1 MKIGI
6 PREIKDHEFRV
17 AMVPAG
23 VRTLKA
29 AGHEIFIEKGA
40 GLGSSIIDD
49 DFSRAGAVILDSAAS
64 VFQQGEMIIK
74 VKEPLPSEYDLLQ
87 PNQILY
93 TYLHLAPLPELT
105 EALCQRRVS
114 AVAYETV
121 MLDNGY
127 LPLLAPMSEV
137 AGRMAV
143 QVGAGFLEKEKGGR
157 GILLGGVPGVE
168 HGHVTIIGGGTVGA
182 NAARVATALGA
193 TVTVLDTNLQR
204 LAELDD
210 QFSGRINTLISNL
223 HNIEEELKICDLLIG
238 AVLIP
243 GAHAPRLISRR
254 MLETMKP
261 GSVIVDV
268 AIDLGGCLE
277 TSRPTSHSHP
287 TFTEKNIIHYCVTN
301 MPGAV
306 PRTSTFALT
315 NATLP
320 YALAMADKGL
330 VKAIKE
336 DQALARGL
344 NIHNGVICNKEV
356 ARAQD
361 KDWQAFT
368 EI

>member
-6 PREIKDHEFRV
+6 PREIKDNEFRV
-17 AMVPAG
+17 AIVPTG
-23 VRTLKA
+23 VRTLTA
-29 AGHEIFIEKGA
+29 AGHEVLIEQGA
-40 GLGSSIIDD
+40 GLGSSISDD
-49 DFSRAGAVILDSAAS
+49 DFSRAGAIITDSAAP
-64 VFQQGEMIIK
+64 VFQQAEMIIK
-74 VKEPLPSEYDLLQ
+74 VKEPQPAEYDLLQ
-87 PNQILY
+87 PDQILY
-93 TYLHLAPLPELT
+93 TYLHLAPLAELT
-105 EALCQRRVS
+105 QALCQRQVN

-182 NAARVATALGA
+182 NAARIATALGA

-210 QFSGRINTLISNL
+210 LFSGRLNTLISNL

-243 GAHAPRLISRR
+243 GAQAPRLISRQ
-254 MLETMKP
+254 MLELMKP

-268 AIDLGGCLE
+268 AIDQGGCLE
-277 TSRPTSHSHP
+277 TSRPTSHSQP
-287 TFTEKNIIHYCVTN
+287 TFTEKDIIHYCVTN

-315 NATLP
+315 NATMP
-320 YALAMADKGL
+320 YALAIADKGL
-330 VKAIKE
+330 IKAANE
-336 DQALARGL
+336 DQALARGI
-344 NIHNGVICNKEV
+344 NIHNGIICNKEV
-356 ARAQD
+356 AQAQNR
-361 KDWQAFT
+361 DWQAFT